1 MVDVLSEL
9 HEKYG
14 ELVNKAIERYLTI
27 GVDPSFRDAV
37 LYQVATGGKR
47 IRPLMVI
54 ESSLACG
61 GSLESSLPYAAIVEL
76 IHNYSL
82 IYDDIIDEADLR
94 RNMPTVRK
102 KYGDY
107 AAILVGIWY
116 REAIEE
122 AVLDTRNPSEV
133 ARVVAETIRAIDE
146 GERLDILMEYSGR
159 RDPYFIENRLVKEIT
174 PVLRDLYLRMISLKT
189 AALFKTSMW
198 LGGYSAGCSNE
209 QLKALSNFGHNVGI
223 AFQIIDDVLDIF
235 GDLKKFGKEIG
246 KDLKE
251 HKVGN
256 LVILLSLLESEHA
269 SKLLSVLSKQKP
281 TQDDVKE
288 AVEVISS
295 TKAREEAL
303 RMANEYMDK
312 AINELSK
319 IPRNE
324 HTRKLEEL
332 ARFIV
337 YREY

>member
-1 MVDVLSEL
+1 MVDALSEL
-9 HEKYG
+9 HERYG
-14 ELVNKAIERYLTI
+14 ELVNKAIEKYLTI
-27 GVDPSFRDAV
+27 SVDPSFREAV

-54 ESSLACG
+54 ESALACG

-94 RNMPTVRK
+94 RNMPTVRR

-122 AVLDTRNPSEV
+122 AVLETRNPSEV
-133 ARVVAETIRAIDE
+133 AKVVAETIRAIDE

-174 PVLRDLYLRMISLKT
+174 PALRDLYVRMVSLKT

-198 LGGYSAGCSNE
+198 LGGYSANCSVDKLE
-209 QLKALSNFGHNVGI
+209 ALSNFGYNVGV

-235 GDLKKFGKEIG
+235 GDLRKFGKEIG

-256 LVILLSLLESEHA
+256 IVILLSLLESKEA
-269 SKLLSVLSKQKP
+269 GKLLSVLSKQRP
-281 TQDDVKE
+281 TQDDIKE
-288 AVEVISS
+288 AVEVISA
-295 TKAREEAL
+295 TKAREEAIG
-303 RMANEYMDK
+303 MANEYMSR
-312 AINELSK
+312 AISELSK
-319 IPRNE
+319 VPRNE
-324 HTRKLEEL
+324 HTMKLEEL

>member
-27 GVDPSFRDAV
+27 GVDPSFRETV

-54 ESSLACG
+54 ESALACG
-61 GSLESSLPYAAIVEL
+61 GSLESALPYAAIVEL

-94 RNMPTVRK
+94 RNMPTVRR

-133 ARVVAETIRAIDE
+133 ARVVAETIKAIDE

-159 RDPYFIENRLVKEIT
+159 RDPYFIENRLVREIT
-174 PVLRDLYLRMISLKT
+174 PALRDLYIRMISLKT

-198 LGGYSAGCSNE
+198 LGGYSAKCGNE
-209 QLKALSNFGHNVGI
+209 QLEALSNFGYNVGV

-235 GDLKKFGKEIG
+235 GDLRKFGKEIG

-256 LVILLSLLESEHA
+256 LVILLSLLESKEA
-269 SKLLSVLSKQKP
+269 NKLLNVLSKQRP

-288 AVEVISS
+288 AVEVISA
-295 TKAREEAL
+295 TKAREEAI
-303 RMANEYMDK
+303 RMANEYMSK
-312 AINELSK
+312 AISELSK
-319 IPRNE
+319 VPRNE
-324 HTRKLEEL
+324 HTMKLEEL
-332 ARFIV
+332 AKFIV

>member
-14 ELVNKAIERYLTI
+14 ELINRALERYLTI
-27 GVDPSFRDAV
+27 GVDPSFKETV
-37 LYQVATGGKR
+37 VYQVSTGGKR

-54 ESSLACG
+54 EASLACG
-61 GSLESSLPYAAIVEL
+61 GNVDSSLPYAAIVEL

-102 KYGDY
+102 RYGDY

-122 AVLDTRNPSEV
+122 AILETKDP
-133 ARVVAETIRAIDE
+133 RVVAKVVADTIKAIDE

-159 RDPYFIENRLVKEIT
+159 RDPYFIENRLVKEIK
-174 PVLRDLYLRMISLKT
+174 PSLRELYVKMISLKT

-198 LGGYSAGCSNE
+198 LGGFSGNCSGE
-209 QLKALSNFGHNVGI
+209 QLEALGNFGYNVGV
-223 AFQIIDDVLDIF
+223 AFQVIDDVLDIF
-235 GDLKKFGKEIG
+235 GDLRKFGKEIG
-246 KDLKE
+246 KDIKE

-256 LVILLSLLESEHA
+256 IVILLSLLEGGNA
-269 SKLLSVLSKQKP
+269 SKLLSILSKPRP
-281 TQDDVKE
+281 TQEDVKE

-295 TKAREEAL
+295 TRARDEAIK
-303 RMANEYMDK
+303 MANEYMDK
-312 AINELSK
+312 ALSELGK
-319 IPRNE
+319 IPSNE

-332 ARFIV
+332 AKFIV

>member
-14 ELVNKAIERYLTI
+14 ELVNKAIEKYLTI

-54 ESSLACG
+54 ESALACG

-107 AAILVGIWY
+107 TAILVGIWY

-269 SKLLSVLSKQKP
+269 SKLLSVLSKQRP

-324 HTRKLEEL
+324 HTKKLEEL